1 MKEFRSFAIRS
12 DYIGRKMHMR
22 MYDII
27 DKKKRG
33 QELTEQ
39 EIQYVIEGYVKEEIP
54 DYQVAAWLM
63 AIFFHGLSDHELV
76 KMTEYMAKSGDMVDL
91 SKIQGIKVDKH
102 STGGVG
108 DKTTLV
114 IAPIVA
120 ACGGKVAKM
129 SGRGLGFTGGTIDK
143 LESIPGF
150 RTAIDDKEFYDIV
163 NRTGLAVIGQS
174 GEIAPADK
182 KLYALRDVTATV
194 DSIPLIATSIM
205 SKKLAVGSDKILL
218 DVTVGSGAFMKS
230 KKDAIIL
237 AQKMVAI
244 GEGAGRETKAIL
256 TNMDVPLGIAV
267 GNEIEV
273 VEAIQTLQ
281 GKGPKDFQEICEVFA
296 ANMLM
301 LAKIANEKEAHE
313 RVKEVIANG
322 SALQKFAEMVKTQGG
337 DSEYIYHADKF
348 EPAKYHQDFI
358 APQDG
363 WVVKMDTEI
372 CGKTAVVLGAG
383 RETKDSAID
392 PKAGIYFYKK
402 TGDKVK
408 AGETVATLCASDK
421 EKLKGGVEYLKN
433 GYFFGDQQ
441 VDPMKNIIAEVTKDS
456 VIDN

>member
-1 MKEFRSFAIRS
+1 
-12 DYIGRKMHMR
+12 
-22 MYDII
+22 
-27 DKKKRG
+27 
-33 QELTEQ
+33 
-39 EIQYVIEGYVKEEIP
+39 
-54 DYQVAAWLM
+54 M

-205 SKKLAVGSDKILL
+205 SKKLAAGSDKILL

-237 AQKMVAI
+237 AQKWLRSV
-244 GEGAGRETKAIL
+244 K
-256 TNMDVPLGIAV
+256 VP
-267 GNEIEV
+267 E
-273 VEAIQTLQ
+273 
-281 GKGPKDFQEICEVFA
+281 
-296 ANMLM
+296 
-301 LAKIANEKEAHE
+301 EK
-313 RVKEVIANG
+313 RK
-322 SALQKFAEMVKTQGG
+322 QF
-337 DSEYIYHADKF
+337 
-348 EPAKYHQDFI
+348 
-358 APQDG
+358 
-363 WVVKMDTEI
+363 
-372 CGKTAVVLGAG
+372 
-383 RETKDSAID
+383 
-392 PKAGIYFYKK
+392 
-402 TGDKVK
+402 
-408 AGETVATLCASDK
+408 
-421 EKLKGGVEYLKN
+421 
-433 GYFFGDQQ
+433 
-441 VDPMKNIIAEVTKDS
+441 
-456 VIDN
+456 